1 MIGRAGRRGSAN
13 ASGGPRYVIPSAM
26 PPVLASSVT
35 PFSPGGKWQCTWGPA
50 TDPDDTNLVFVATYT
65 DTPSA
70 PPTCAIVVI
79 RGTDVDTG
87 DIWGIIRQAFEDF
100 TVIFQSTP
108 PWLSPASGVFVADGT
123 LVGLEMIQGL
133 TSSNQSLLN
142 YLETYLTNPAN
153 QNPVLVV
160 AGHSLGGCLTTV
172 TAVAELR
179 LGPGRCQIAD
189 RFGGLRRA
197 HGGKSSLRGLLHL
210 HIPLLSGLLQR
221 DEDSAGR
228 LVESGRGLLA
238 LRSLRR

>member
-50 TDPDDTNLVFVATYT
+50 TDPDDTNLVFVAT
-65 DTPSA
+65 
-70 PPTCAIVVI
+70 CAIVVI

-87 DIWGIIRQAFEDF
+87 DICGIIKQAFEDF

-108 PWLSPASGVFVADGT
+108 PWLSSDSGVYVVDRT
-123 LVGLEMIQGL
+123 LAGLEMIQGL
-133 TSSNQSLLN
+133 TSGDQSL
-142 YLETYLTNPAN
+142 EAYLTSPAN
-153 QNPVLVV
+153 GNPVLVA

-189 RFGGLRRA
+189 RSGGLRRA